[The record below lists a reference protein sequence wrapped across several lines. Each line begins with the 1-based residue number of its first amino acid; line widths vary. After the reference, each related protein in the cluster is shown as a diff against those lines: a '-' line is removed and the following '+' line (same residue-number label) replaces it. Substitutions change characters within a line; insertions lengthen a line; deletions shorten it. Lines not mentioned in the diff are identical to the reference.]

1 MNLPVTAAMIY
12 TLMVTGVVV
21 FQCCLIA
28 GAPWGHLTQGGQRQ
42 GQLSMSGRIVAFLS
56 IPLLLFMGAGITSA
70 AGLWPD
76 WATWTGW
83 TALAVQAVVTCLNWI
98 TRSRSERQLWGPIT
112 SVMAGL
118 AAYVLA
124 SEPV

>member
-76 WATWTGW
+76 WATW
-83 TALAVQAVVTCLNWI
+83 LD
-98 TRSRSERQLWGPIT
+98 
-112 SVMAGL
+112 GL
-118 AAYVLA
+118 RW
-124 SEPV
+124 PCKPW